1 MRWSLRRLLLEG
13 MDDAL
18 LNLEGMDRA
27 IAGKLGLVG
36 VKTIDAF
43 ASLAYDEFG
52 AILAL
57 STERARQLIDEEFKD
72 VTDDEMRLID
82 GKYDDHAKELQSR
95 VWSLA
100 ESK

>member
-1 MRWSLRRLLLEG
+1 
-13 MDDAL
+13 
-18 LNLEGMDRA
+18 
-27 IAGKLGLVG
+27 
-36 VKTIDAF
+36 
-43 ASLAYDEFG
+43 
-52 AILAL
+52 L

>member
-1 MRWSLRRLLLEG
+1 MLFRS
-13 MDDAL
+13 
-18 LNLEGMDRA
+18 LEGMDRTT
-27 IAGKLGLVG
+27 AGKLGLVG
-36 VKTIDAF
+36 VKSMDAF
-43 ASLAYDEFG
+43 ANLAYDEFG

-57 STERARQLIDEEFKD
+57 PTDRARQLIDEEFKD

-82 GKYDDHAKELQSR
+82 AKYDDHAKELQSR